1 MNFFKI
7 NNYLKLERCK
17 RIEIFPER
25 VESFFEHT
33 EPYQGPESTY
43 KIIGKVW
50 ENVFNKFPTN
60 IFELIYKKEIHK
72 ISKAYEDYHV
82 NGISDGAC
90 AGKGLEKI
98 SKKIQY
104 SRRNFSRLKSLAK
117 HLELQHNNQ
126 NFFEKDNFIL
136 LNKIISKFHIS
147 DKLYEGQAWTW
158 EIDNKKIHAEIFD
171 HIYFADILLKLSD
184 IYKWEDFTFLGDG
197 SGILSSLLMNNQ
209 KKDAN
214 YKFIDIVHFLLK
226 QFLTNF
232 NETKTSFYL
241 AENFSYENFPSS
253 QVLVNQDSFPE
264 INNQGLKNYFN
275 LIKNSKIDYVASY
288 NQELYVHSHTN
299 FRKMLFESGMKSL
312 IRFESTMRKDYFI
325 EIFKKF

>member
-1 MNFFKI
+1 
-7 NNYLKLERCK
+7 
-17 RIEIFPER
+17 
-25 VESFFEHT
+25 
-33 EPYQGPESTY
+33 
-43 KIIGKVW
+43 
-50 ENVFNKFPTN
+50 
-60 IFELIYKKEIHK
+60 
-72 ISKAYEDYHV
+72 
-82 NGISDGAC
+82 
-90 AGKGLEKI
+90 
-98 SKKIQY
+98 
-104 SRRNFSRLKSLAK
+104 
-117 HLELQHNNQ
+117 
-126 NFFEKDNFIL
+126 
-136 LNKIISKFHIS
+136 
-147 DKLYEGQAWTW
+147 
-158 EIDNKKIHAEIFD
+158 
-171 HIYFADILLKLSD
+171 
-184 IYKWEDFTFLGDG
+184 
-197 SGILSSLLMNNQ
+197 MNNQ